1 MSKKLLFIC
10 IVLLVVPMLFVGCG
24 SEKVEPEYVILE
36 ESLADEE
43 YGIGFRN
50 GDIALAEEVQII
62 LSEMKV
68 DGTLAE
74 ISVKW
79 FGEDKIIVGDSFSPS
94 GQTDSSLENIKTRGT
109 FILGLDDS
117 FPPMGYRDD
126 NNEIVGFD
134 IDIATEMCKR
144 MGVELQLQPISWDA
158 KEQELSSGNIDCIWN
173 GFTITEARKEALYMT
188 EPYLINR
195 QVVVTLSDSGIE
207 ALSDL
212 AGKSLVMQA
221 GSSAALALDEHPE
234 VKDTLK
240 DGRGIEVK
248 DNVTAMF
255 DLKAGGSDAVLMDE
269 VVARYYLEHQSK

>member
-43 YGIGFRN
+43 YGIGFRK